1 MVVRQLSDIAHTLD
15 GTYYKY
21 GFVGSGAQFR
31 VYAVFTN
38 SGKSTGRV
46 IKVPLDYDETQRA
59 ILEPLRL
66 LNPTVHGEAFED
78 LAERRTREVM
88 GFTHETPRLTQ
99 GIMGT
104 NKTIREALGN
114 LRILQTPVASPTS
127 ERLYQLP
134 TLFTQDYVLTL
145 DEYLQ
150 KFRLADNPYAR
161 TLDMPT
167 IRQLKRV
174 IDQVVQLNIAIWEF
188 GIFEFVFKPENFG
201 IRTTSRGDIELLWID
216 LAEHITELKEAE
228 SILAERRWRHATMP
242 HKIDYQF
249 MPTILHEE
257 YIAACDK
264 AFTVETLRKHWLL
277 KYNRTQ
283 RLQSTVLQVKE
294 FMTRNDKAAVK
305 YWINRH
311 TLPNTLRSGFSEM
324 VIDDMQIPAEDIEL
338 LMNDRQYTL
347 SDAQP
352 SPEEKL
358 ERSRFTTT
366 GSSTPSV
373 ATVIKGKF

>member
-1 MVVRQLSDIAHTLD
+1 MVRQLSDITHILD

-38 SGKSTGRV
+38 SGRPTGRV
-46 IKVPLDYDETQRA
+46 IKVPLDYNETQRA
-59 ILEPLRL
+59 ILEPLQL

-104 NKTIREALGN
+104 NKTIRAALGN
-114 LRILQTPVASPTS
+114 LRILQTPIASPTS

-161 TLDMPT
+161 TLDMAT

-174 IDQVVQLNIAIWEF
+174 IDQVIQLNIAIWEF

-216 LAEHITELKEAE
+216 LAEHITDLKEAE

-242 HKIDYQF
+242 HKVDYQF
-249 MPTILHEE
+249 MPKVLHEE
-257 YIAACDK
+257 YVAACDK
-264 AFTVETLRKHWLL
+264 ALTIEALRKHWQL
-277 KYNRTQ
+277 KYTRAQ

-305 YWINRH
+305 YWIARH
-311 TLPNTLRSGFSEM
+311 TLPNTLRQGFAEM

-338 LMNDRQYTL
+338 LMNDRDYE
-347 SDAQP
+347 SSEISS

-358 ERSRFTTT
+358 ERAQFTAID
-366 GSSTPSV
+366 SPAASV
-373 ATVIKGKF
+373 AMLTKGKF